1 MDHNFWGNLSLIA
14 VYLCCLVKIKPWIPR
29 HLMHTSHDCHIWSM
43 MISVQWIL
51 LFLGVFMNY
60 QYQYNHQSSGDYW
73 YMSVLTSEQIFRCI
87 DISRILKT
95 FRHLG
100 YKTLQAFSSTNKIHP
115 INDQISLFHLI
126 VECVQFVCTFHGV
139 IGLTDPIVSRVI
151 YIGLYKPAVLYLVQ
165 LENI

>member
-1 MDHNFWGNLSLIA
+1 MLVGSYGMDHNFWGNLSLIA

-73 YMSVLTSEQIFRCI
+73 YMSVLTSEHIFRCI

-100 YKTLQAFSSTNKIHP
+100 YKTLQAFSSHKQNPSNKWS
-115 INDQISLFHLI
+115 DLDSAMCAF
-126 VECVQFVCTFHGV
+126 C
-139 IGLTDPIVSRVI
+139 
-151 YIGLYKPAVLYLVQ
+151 LYLPWSHWPDRPSCFQ
-165 LENI
+165 GNIYWAV